1 MSDIKKNKM
10 RAGEKKR
17 SKDKSEVYVNQK
29 NTISINKA
37 IAVALFSEL
46 GSFNLY
52 SDDNPI
58 LNSEWVWKFMNG
70 MQDTYYWI
78 CNEECSYMLLLFQE
92 HFAKIWSLNAM
103 L

>member
-17 SKDKSEVYVNQK
+17 SKDKSEVYMNQK

-37 IAVALFSEL
+37 IAVALFSQL
-46 GSFNLY
+46 GFFNLY

-58 LNSEWVWKFMNG
+58 LNSE
-70 MQDTYYWI
+70 
-78 CNEECSYMLLLFQE
+78 
-92 HFAKIWSLNAM
+92 
-103 L
+103 